1 MSTQHD
7 KILYYVGNFTGGSSY
22 GEYNNRDIGGARYIT
37 ASTYLYCRVRVYR
50 LVHNNVMACACI
62 VYIYIHIKNNIRII
76 SL

>member
-37 ASTYLYCRVRVYR
+37 ASIYNIYLYR
-50 LVHNNVMACACI
+50 L
-62 VYIYIHIKNNIRII
+62 
-76 SL
+76 